1 MRDEFTLE
9 GHTTINGESFY
20 THDLE
25 VAVEIEPDESACLAS
40 WYIARC
46 YVETFQKRKRVWV
59 RVPESDPLFQTI
71 KDAALD
77 DRDEK
82 LATLWDEYLED
93 QPHRR
98 APTDWDEHNTHRV
111 PL

>member
-9 GHTTINGESFY
+9 GHTTINGETFY

-40 WYIARC
+40 WYVARC

-59 RVPESDPLFQTI
+59 RVPDTDPLFETI
-71 KDAALD
+71 KDWAIEN
-77 DRDEK
+77 RDEA
-82 LATLWDEYLED
+82 LAHLWDEYTED

-98 APTDWDEHNTHRV
+98 APSDYEEHGTYRV